1 MNDINELTD
10 NFFEQ
15 APEDIIKVYE
25 EFNFPLS
32 IDKELLL
39 MNEFKITAE
48 EILFLKLAFLAKENN
63 YMFKTETHNFLLF
76 IEQILR
82 TSIQDILNSLNTKGI
97 ITADSYIDP
106 EYPSI
111 DTINFTK
118 NFLKKYQQCDYT
130 FGRDLFDKYP
140 NVIYI
145 DGKRC
150 NAKNITRYYSD
161 LDQFY
166 FTYCKKIKYSKKKH
180 LEIIKLLEWGIDNG
194 LVVYSMVEF
203 VASEKW
209 KELQQMQTQGDGT
222 FNTLEML

>member
-1 MNDINELTD
+1 MNNNEID
-10 NFFEQ
+10 EFIEQ
-15 APEDIIKVYE
+15 VPSDTIQQYD
-25 EFNFPLS
+25 EFIFPLS
-32 IDKELLL
+32 IEKELLL
-39 MNEFKITAE
+39 MNEFKLTAE

-63 YMFKTETHNFLLF
+63 YMFDTETKNFRLF
-76 IEQILR
+76 IDQILQ
-82 TSIQDILNSLNTKGI
+82 TSLNDILNSLYIKGI
-97 ITADSYIDP
+97 ITKDSYFD
-106 EYPSI
+106 ENNLSI
-111 DTINFTK
+111 DTLTFTK
-118 NFLKKYQQCDYT
+118 VFMKRYEQCDYT

-140 NVIYI
+140 SIIYI

-180 LEIIKLLEWGIDNG
+180 LNIMNLLQWGIDNG
-194 LVVYSMVEF
+194 QIVYSVVEF

-209 KELQQMQTQGDGT
+209 KELEMLRDKGDST